1 VSDDTARPKEIPTP
15 DLRTAH
21 EWNADRANTWRIHSW
36 SDFNR
41 RGETVI
47 GPNDRIT
54 RGEFDRRKWWCSGV
68 GRLSLDEL
76 AQLRGQNGADR
87 P

>member
-1 VSDDTARPKEIPTP
+1 MDDDARREEIFAAL

-21 EWNADRANTWRIHSW
+21 EWNADPANTWRIHSW

-41 RGETVI
+41 AGEPVI

-54 RGEFDRRKWWCSGV
+54 RAEFDRRKWWCSGV
-68 GRLSLDEL
+68 GRLSADQL
-76 AQLRGQNGADR
+76 AQLRGQR
-87 P
+87 